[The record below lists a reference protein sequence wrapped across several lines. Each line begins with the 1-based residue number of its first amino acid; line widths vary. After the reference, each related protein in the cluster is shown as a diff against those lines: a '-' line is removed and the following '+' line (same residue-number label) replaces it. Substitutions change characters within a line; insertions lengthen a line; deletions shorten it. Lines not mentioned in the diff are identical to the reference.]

1 MRKRTRP
8 DPYAQQAPRSKGFAC
23 PICMPRIWINQPH
36 TCTCVKFFLQR
47 AVAHAHACACDA
59 SGKSDWKKNSCYER
73 SVACHNH
80 KLRNSGVTLPLPGHR
95 LLAGPLPP
103 KKTASNNPMN
113 PPREVGPRVA
123 GEGLTTLPDANQPQL
138 VEPDALR
145 QARHQGYDPRC
156 RLFGRPGRPKPARDP
171 GVWSLRRKVS

>member
-123 GEGLTTLPDANQPQL
+123 GEGLTTLPDANQKNCWWNPTRSVRPVTRDTTL
-138 VEPDALR
+138 GVGSLDA
-145 QARHQGYDPRC
+145 PV
-156 RLFGRPGRPKPARDP
+156 GRSPPETPGSGHSVGR
-171 GVWSLRRKVS
+171 